1 MNKGVKIGVA
11 IVVIIVVGI
20 AAVFFMTSGMEK
32 TADAFFTAV
41 RQSDLTKARSYLSE
55 DFRNSTDDNALKEF
69 LSNSAILNFRSAS
82 WSNRQISGNRGQLDG
97 VITTDSGG
105 AVPLKLTFVK
115 EMGDWKIYA
124 LQKPA
129 AGLQSGDA
137 SLAVPRPGEQ
147 MALVKQSMHDF
158 LVSVERKDMSHF
170 WSTISKMWQKQVTA
184 GQLNAAFSS
193 IIDSGANWSAIDAL
207 DPSLTSAAGID
218 EEGVLTITGQYA
230 TTPVL
235 NFGMKYVYEGVGWK
249 LIGFSLEAK

>member
-1 MNKGVKIGVA
+1 MNKEAKIGVA
-11 IVVIIVVGI
+11 IVVVIVAGI

-55 DFRNSTDDNALKEF
+55 DFRNSTDDNALREF

-115 EMGDWKIYA
+115 ENGDWKIYA

-129 AGLQSGDA
+129 AGLQSSDA
-137 SLAVPRPGEQ
+137 SLAVPQPGEQ

-170 WSTISKMWQKQVTA
+170 WSAISKMWQKQVTA
-184 GQLNAAFSS
+184 GQLSAAFSS
-193 IIDSGANWSAIDAL
+193 VIDSGANWSAIEAL

-249 LIGFSLEAK
+249 LIGFILEAK